1 MTQGAGTGFAP
12 VSALFMDDLK
22 ENQPFADYLTIIFPN
37 TPTITTRNNYEN
49 S

>member
-1 MTQGAGTGFAP
+1 MTQRAGTGLALVP
-12 VSALFMDDLK
+12 ALFVNDLK
-22 ENQPFADYLTIIFPN
+22 ENQPFAYYLTIIFPN

>member
-1 MTQGAGTGFAP
+1 MTQGAGTGFASVP
-12 VSALFMDDLK
+12 ALFMDDLK
-22 ENQPFADYLTIIFPN
+22 ENQPLAYYLTTIFPN

>member
-1 MTQGAGTGFAP
+1 MTQGAGTGFARVP
-12 VSALFMDDLK
+12 ALFMNDLK
-22 ENQPFADYLTIIFPN
+22 ENQPLAYYLTIIFPN